1 MILSFGATSLIKN
14 AVGIVGVII
23 IVGICITPI
32 IKLAILSILYNLVA
46 AISEPLAD
54 EKIVK
59 IMSNIGG
66 TFKVLLGIM
75 VFVSVLLIIGI
86 AMALKISNASLMYR

>member
-1 MILSFGATSLIKN
+1 MI
-14 AVGIVGVII
+14 GVII
-23 IVGICITPI
+23 IIGICITPI
-32 IKLAILSILYNLVA
+32 IKLSILSILYNLVA

-59 IMSNIGG
+59 VIGNIGG

-75 VFVSVLLIIGI
+75 VFISVLLILGI
-86 AMALKISNASLMYR
+86 AIILKISNASLMYR